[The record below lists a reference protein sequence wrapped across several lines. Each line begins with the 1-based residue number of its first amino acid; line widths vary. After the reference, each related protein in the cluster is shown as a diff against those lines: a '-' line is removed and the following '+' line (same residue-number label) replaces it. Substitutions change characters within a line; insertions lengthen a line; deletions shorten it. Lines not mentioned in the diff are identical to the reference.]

1 MDPAPAP
8 SSRLLL
14 SFTVATFIAALA
26 SVWVLG
32 DLRRRVQ
39 SLEEAAA
46 TGAQGPR
53 AGSPARPAPA
63 APAARDE
70 RPAEGFPPPKPE
82 PDADAPDPLASRD
95 PLVKLDALLKAHQEL
110 SDNLYEYYSD
120 MLGDLVAIK
129 REIRQLKAGLR
140 NVSQALAA
148 GRPGGLSLGWGLAP
162 ARQPLGGEVAKAYV
176 EDAKR
181 FGIEVEPG
189 RVTARAMLNMSPNEA
204 MPIEYFITRFPES
217 GHETLVHLVGA
228 GTLGDADHD
237 PLKDL
242 RGLSTA
248 LYKALVAAG
257 FREGEG
263 SRVEEPA
270 RPAVAE
276 VPAGEGEPAGEGVPA
291 GEGEP
296 SGEGGAGT
304 GVPREPTPPVLVL
317 ATGDTIYL
325 YVRYT
330 LDGQVHVARATDWV
344 LDPSTGSVLPE
355 DCWRFTGSRRIPD
368 PETGEEMLAAEM
380 GGLLVSVW
388 PNASALLEVALAS
401 AVNNDYRYHH
411 ARIPKPRR
419 PEGAPADQPIPPL
432 ALDLI
437 FSATP
442 LPLQGDGARPLPA
455 PTPPAPA
462 GAGR

>member
-1 MDPAPAP
+1 MDPSPAP

-26 SVWVLG
+26 AVWVLG
-32 DLRRRVQ
+32 DLRQRVQ
-39 SLEEAAA
+39 ALEQA
-46 TGAQGPR
+46 T
-53 AGSPARPAPA
+53 AGRPARPAPPA
-63 APAARDE
+63 SAPAPAARDG
-70 RPAEGFPPPKPE
+70 RQPDGFPPPKPE
-82 PDADAPDPLASRD
+82 PDADAPDPLASTD
-95 PLVKLDALLKAHQEL
+95 PLVKLDALLKAHQET
-110 SDNLYEYYSD
+110 SDSLYEYYSD

-129 REIRQLKAGLR
+129 REIRQLKASLR
-140 NVSQALAA
+140 NVSQALAQ

-162 ARQPLGGEVAKAYV
+162 ARQALGGEVAKAYV

-228 GTLGDADHD
+228 GTLGDAQQD

-242 RGLSTA
+242 RGLGTA

-263 SRVEEPA
+263 SRVEQPA
-270 RPAVAE
+270 RPAPGAA
-276 VPAGEGEPAGEGVPA
+276 PAGEGQE
-291 GEGEP
+291 GEGEEGM
-296 SGEGGAGT
+296 GEPA
-304 GVPREPTPPVLVL
+304 EPTPPVLVL
-317 ATGDTIYL
+317 ATGDTVYL
-325 YVRYT
+325 YVRYV

-419 PEGAPADQPIPPL
+419 PEGVPADQPIPPL

-442 LPLQGDGARPLPA
+442 LPLQGDGARPLEAPA
-455 PTPPAPA
+455 PPAPA
-462 GAGR
+462 GTPR

>member
-32 DLRRRVQ
+32 DLRQRVQ
-39 SLEEAAA
+39 SLEHAQA
-46 TGAQGPR
+46 GAPQR
-53 AGSPARPAPA
+53 PARATAPA
-63 APAARDE
+63 ASPRSE
-70 RPAEGFPPPKPE
+70 RPPEGFPPPKPAPE
-82 PDADAPDPLASRD
+82 GEQPDPLASTD
-95 PLVKLDALLKAHQEL
+95 PLVKLDALLKAQQEA
-110 SDNLYEYYSD
+110 SDSLYEYYSD

-129 REIRQLKAGLR
+129 REIRQLKASLR

-162 ARQPLGGEVAKAYV
+162 ARQPLGADVAKAYV

-228 GTLGDADHD
+228 GTLGDAQQD

-270 RPAVAE
+270 RPVPGGA
-276 VPAGEGEPAGEGVPA
+276 PAGEGQE
-291 GEGEP
+291 
-296 SGEGGAGT
+296 GAGT
-304 GVPREPTPPVLVL
+304 EGAGEPVEPAPPVLVL
-317 ATGDTIYL
+317 ATGDTVYL

-330 LDGQVHVARATDWV
+330 LDGQVHLARATDWV
-344 LDPSTGSVLPE
+344 LDPSTGAVLPE
-355 DCWRFTGSRRIPD
+355 DCWRFTGSRRVPD

-411 ARIPKPRR
+411 ARIPRPRR
-419 PEGAPADQPIPPL
+419 PEGAPAEQPIAPL

-437 FSATP
+437 FSSTP
-442 LPLQGDGARPLPA
+442 LPLQGDGARPLEA
-455 PTPPAPA
+455 PKPPA
-462 GAGR
+462 GAPAPGAR

>member
-1 MDPAPAP
+1 
-8 SSRLLL
+8 
-14 SFTVATFIAALA
+14 A

-39 SLEEAAA
+39 SLEEAQAA
-46 TGAQGPR
+46 R
-53 AGSPARPAPA
+53 PA
-63 APAARDE
+63 APATAPAGGAPARSE
-70 RPAEGFPPPKPE
+70 RAPGTFPPPKPA
-82 PDADAPDPLASRD
+82 PDGEAPDPLASGD
-95 PLVKLDALLKAHQEL
+95 PLVKLDALLKAQQET

-129 REIRQLKAGLR
+129 REIRQLKASIR
-140 NVSQALAA
+140 NVAQALAQ

-181 FGIEVEPG
+181 FGIEVAPG

-228 GTLGDADHD
+228 GTLGSEQDD

-270 RPAVAE
+270 RPTPAAE
-276 VPAGEGEPAGEGVPA
+276 PTPPGSQPGSQPGTEPAAPGTEGEQVR
-291 GEGEP
+291 EP
-296 SGEGGAGT
+296 S
-304 GVPREPTPPVLVL
+304 PPVLVL
-317 ATGDTIYL
+317 ATGDTVYL

-330 LDGQVHVARATDWV
+330 LEGQVHVARATDWV
-344 LDPSTGSVLPE
+344 LDPSTGTALPE

-401 AVNNDYRYHH
+401 AVNNDYRYNH

-419 PEGAPADQPIPPL
+419 PAGAPADQPIPPL
-432 ALDLI
+432 ALELI

-442 LPLQGDGARPLPA
+442 LPLQGDGARPLEA
-455 PTPPAPA
+455 PKPPAPA